1 MTNDIQIVFHS
12 IDQTD
17 ALTEAVAK
25 RIDKLERYCDQ
36 IINGRVVL
44 DSPHN
49 HHHKGKV
56 YSVSIEI
63 HTPQIE
69 VRVYQEQHDKQA
81 HEDLYVAIRDAFN
94 VADRQLR
101 SVDKKHRASPIHEL
115 GVGELVGEPVGELG
129 VELGEESSIESDA
142 VDDEELDETG
152 EYAVA

>member
-69 VRVYQEQHDKQA
+69 VRVNQDQHDKQS

-94 VADRQLR
+94 VAERQLR
-101 SVDKKHRASPIHEL
+101 SVDKKHRATPVHEL
-115 GVGELVGEPVGELG
+115 SVGELVGE
-129 VELGEESSIESDA
+129 SSIERDA
-142 VDDEELDETG
+142 VDGEELDETG

>member
-1 MTNDIQIVFHS
+1 MTNDIQIVFHL

-69 VRVYQEQHDKQA
+69 VRVNQDQHDKQS

-94 VADRQLR
+94 VAERQLR
-101 SVDKKHRASPIHEL
+101 SVDKKHRATPVHEL
-115 GVGELVGEPVGELG
+115 SVGELVGE
-129 VELGEESSIESDA
+129 SSIERDA
-142 VDDEELDETG
+142 VDGEELDETG

>member
-69 VRVYQEQHDKQA
+69 VRVNQEQHDKQA

-94 VADRQLR
+94 VAERQLR
-101 SVDKKHRASPIHEL
+101 SVDKKHRATPIHEL
-115 GVGELVGEPVGELG
+115 GVGELVGEPVG
-129 VELGEESSIESDA
+129 ELGEESSIESDA

>member
-17 ALTEAVAK
+17 ALTEAVTK
-25 RIDKLERYCDQ
+25 RIEKLSRYCDQ

-69 VRVYQEQHDKQA
+69 VRVNQEQHDKQS

-94 VADRQLR
+94 VAERQLR
-101 SVDKKHRASPIHEL
+101 SVDKKHRATPIHEL
-115 GVGELVGEPVGELG
+115 NAAELVGESVI
-129 VELGEESSIESDA
+129 ESSA
-142 VDDEELDETG
+142 VDDEARDVAG

>member
-25 RIDKLERYCDQ
+25 LIDKLERYCDQ

-69 VRVYQEQHDKQA
+69 VRVNQDQHDKQS

-94 VADRQLR
+94 VAERQLR
-101 SVDKKHRASPIHEL
+101 SVDKKHRATPIHEL
-115 GVGELVGEPVGELG
+115 SVGELVGE
-129 VELGEESSIESDA
+129 SSIERDA

>member
-12 IDQTD
+12 IDQTV

-69 VRVYQEQHDKQA
+69 VRVNQEQHDKQA

-94 VADRQLR
+94 VAERQLR
-101 SVDKKHRASPIHEL
+101 SVDKKHRATPIHEL
-115 GVGELVGEPVGELG
+115 GVDELVGEPVGELG

>member
-17 ALTEAVAK
+17 ALTEAVTK
-25 RIDKLERYCDQ
+25 RIEKLSRYCDQ

-69 VRVYQEQHDKQA
+69 VRVNQEQHDKQS

-94 VADRQLR
+94 VAERQLR
-101 SVDKKHRASPIHEL
+101 SVDKKHRATPIHEL
-115 GVGELVGEPVGELG
+115 SAAELVGESVI
-129 VELGEESSIESDA
+129 ESSA
-142 VDDEELDETG
+142 VDDEARDEAG

>member
-36 IINGRVVL
+36 ITNGRVVL

-69 VRVYQEQHDKQA
+69 VRVNQEQHDKQA

-94 VADRQLR
+94 VAERQLR
-101 SVDKKHRASPIHEL
+101 SVDKKHRATPIHEL
-115 GVGELVGEPVGELG
+115 GVGELVG
-129 VELGEESSIESDA
+129 ESSIESDA